1 MNKIRW
7 GVLGVA
13 KIATAK
19 VIPAMQAAAHC
30 RVLAIASRDGAR
42 ASRAAADLGISHAHS
57 SYEALL
63 ANPEVDAVYIPL
75 PNHLHV
81 PWATRAADAGK
92 HVLCEK
98 PIALNAAEARTL
110 PGGAGSHRCPD
121 SGSIHGAHASA
132 VAARQGARRQR

>member
-1 MNKIRW
+1 MDKIRW

-30 RVLAIASRDGAR
+30 SVFAIASRDGAR
-42 ASRAAADLGISHAHS
+42 ASQAAADLGISQAHS

-63 ANPEVDAVYIPL
+63 ADPDVDAVYIPL

-81 PWATRAADAGK
+81 PWTIKAAEAGK

-98 PIALNAAEARTL
+98 PIGLNAAEARTL
-110 PGGAGSHRCPD
+110 HGGAGPHRRPD
-121 SGSIHGAHASA
+121 PGSIHGAHASA
-132 VAARQGARRQR
+132 VAARQDARG